1 MCTYSANLKTCCFT
15 QNIFHFSLIKEQL
28 SALKLRS
35 QIMCKYI
42 FVVLKLKRWKNTTN
56 RKKPFML
63 QFIKNTKVCYDKNEA
78 NSKHVHANYCSI
90 MRLVQNYIIQ

>member
-1 MCTYSANLKTCCFT
+1 MPSNLLEFGQQLVSYSQLMCTYSANLKTCCFT

-42 FVVLKLKRWKNTTN
+42 FVVLKLKRWK
-56 RKKPFML
+56 KYYK
-63 QFIKNTKVCYDKNEA
+63 
-78 NSKHVHANYCSI
+78 
-90 MRLVQNYIIQ
+90 